1 MKMPVTKLNHITQ
14 AAAYEGCGLD
24 RAVLDDY
31 GVFVLRRCVDT
42 DIVAKYLRAY
52 AAYKASDGFDRNP
65 KHLTEVRLAEGHPMT
80 DIIHEPALRR
90 LASELFPGGAGV
102 YNIRLLKKDTED
114 VSPVFLHQD
123 FGYEYGSLE
132 RYSVF
137 VPLTTCSVENGGLE
151 FIPGS
156 HTFGYLGDAGAIQ
169 EALVPDDLETI
180 TPTASPGDI
189 IVMNTCTW
197 HRSGPNEA
205 RTERVYYDIRLNP
218 AEDPASR
225 FTLEGGREREYELNY
240 RSENLFVNSRLQRL
254 ERYSAKYG
262 PL

>member
-1 MKMPVTKLNHITQ
+1 MKMPVAKLNRITQ
-14 AAAYEGCGLD
+14 SAAHEGRDLD
-24 RAVLDDY
+24 RTVLDDY
-31 GVFVLRRCVDT
+31 GVFVLRGCVDA
-42 DIVAKYLRAY
+42 DVVAKYLQAY
-52 AAYKASDGFDRNP
+52 TVYKASDSFDRNT

-90 LASELFPGGAGV
+90 LASELFPGGAGI
-102 YNIRLLKKDTED
+102 YNIRLLKKDAED
-114 VSPVFLHQD
+114 ASPVFLHQD
-123 FGYEYGSLE
+123 FGYEYGSLD
-132 RYSVF
+132 RYSLF
-137 VPLTTCSVENGGLE
+137 VPLTECSIENGALA
-151 FIPGS
+151 FVPGS
-156 HTFGYLGDAGAIQ
+156 HKFGYLGDAGAIQ
-169 EALVPDDLETI
+169 ESLVPHDLETI

-197 HRSGPNEA
+197 HRSGANEA

-225 FTLEGGREREYELNY
+225 FTLEDGLEREYELNY